1 MKEGRMIMK
10 ILPPKKPEF
19 YVAAIIAIITTI
31 NPGAGIIL
39 ALVLSIPLLNIWE
52 WVWGGVL
59 CGLGISGVIAL
70 INLFI

>member
-1 MKEGRMIMK
+1 MQK
-10 ILPPKKPEF
+10 IPFKQLKF
-19 YVAAIIAIITTI
+19 YVGAIIAIITAI